1 MEFGEAILGVGVGER
16 PASFEAFSAAIDP
29 EWIAEALAATGTA
42 SLRRRKLPAEYV
54 VWLVIGMALFRDH
67 GIPEVVRHLDLVL
80 PTARGARG
88 RVTPSALVQART
100 RLGPEPLAAL
110 FTQTAQVWAGAAAN
124 ATRWRGLALYGVDGT
139 TLRVPDTAAN
149 DAAFGR
155 PSTNRPQGGA
165 AGYPQLRV
173 VVLLVLRQHL
183 IGAAALGLFTRSEP
197 ALATALWAEVPEHAL
212 VILDRGYTA
221 YALFHTVGDVAR
233 DRHWLVRVR
242 TGRGALRWT
251 VVARLGR
258 GDDLVDWTPT
268 HPRASVGRGL
278 PATLR
283 ARAVRVHR
291 RGFRPYVLLTSLLDP
306 VAYPAAELA
315 ALYHERW
322 EVEVAFDEVKTHT
335 LARAETLRSQ
345 APARVEQEVWGLLL
359 GYNLVRFCMARAAPR
374 AGVPPLRL
382 SYWHAVLLLR
392 GFWQSAWY
400 SSPGNLPRHVDT
412 LVEEVALLV
421 IPPRRTRRYPRAVKI
436 KHSAYPR
443 KWPTPH
449 HGPGLN

>member
-1 MEFGEAILGVGVGER
+1 MELGEALLAVGTGDR
-16 PASFEAFSAAIDP
+16 PASFDAFCAAIDP
-29 EWIAEALAATGTA
+29 QWITDALTATGSA
-42 SLRRRKLPAEYV
+42 SVRRRKLPADYV
-54 VWLVIGMALFRDH
+54 VWLVIGMALFRDR
-67 GIPEVVRHLDLVL
+67 GIPEVVQHLDLVL
-80 PTARGARG
+80 PTARGG
-88 RVTPSALVQART
+88 RRHVTPSALVQART
-100 RLGPEPLAAL
+100 RLGPAPMAAL
-110 FTQTAQVWAGAAAN
+110 FAQTAGVWAGPAAA

-149 DAAFGR
+149 AASFGR
-155 PSTNRPQGGA
+155 PRTSRAHGGA

-173 VVLLVLRQHL
+173 VVLLALRQHL
-183 IGAAALGLFTRSEP
+183 LAAAALGPFTQSEP
-197 ALATALWAEVPEHAL
+197 ALATALWAQVPADAL

-221 YALFHTVGDVAR
+221 YALFHTLAAGAR
-233 DRHWLVRVR
+233 NRHWLVRVR
-242 TGRGALRWT
+242 TGRGALRWS

-258 GDDLVDWTPT
+258 GDELVDWTPT
-268 HPRASVGRGL
+268 HRARSVGPDL

-291 RGFRPYVLLTSLLDP
+291 RGFRPYLVLTSLLDP

-335 LARAETLRSQ
+335 LERAETLRSH
-345 APARVEQEVWGLLL
+345 APPRVAQEVWGLLL
-359 GYNLVRFCMARAAPR
+359 GYNLVRFLMARAAPH

-400 SSPGNLPRHVDT
+400 AAPGNLPRHLDT
-412 LVEEVALLV
+412 LLDQLALLV
-421 IPPRRTRRYPRAVKI
+421 IPPRRARRYPRAVKI

-443 KWPTPH
+443 KRPLRSPSRV
-449 HGPGLN
+449 N